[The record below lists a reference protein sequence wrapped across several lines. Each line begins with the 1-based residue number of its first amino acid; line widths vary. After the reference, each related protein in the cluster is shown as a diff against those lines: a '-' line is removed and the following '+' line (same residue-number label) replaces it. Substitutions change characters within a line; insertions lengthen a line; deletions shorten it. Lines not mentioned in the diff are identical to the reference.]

1 MYSSSNS
8 NYIAFGKLGDYFY
21 NNRDMDMTNMI
32 KVSLGINLSENE
44 RNIEKK
50 SSMRIEDEYER

>member
-1 MYSSSNS
+1 
-8 NYIAFGKLGDYFY
+8 
-21 NNRDMDMTNMI
+21 MTNMI